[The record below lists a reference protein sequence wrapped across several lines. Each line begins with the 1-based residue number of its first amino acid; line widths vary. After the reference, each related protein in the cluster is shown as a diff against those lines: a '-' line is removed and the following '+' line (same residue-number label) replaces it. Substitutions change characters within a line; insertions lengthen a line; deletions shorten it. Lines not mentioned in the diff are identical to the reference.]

1 MAIQIEAMRDFL
13 SGPAQLFDVLESS
26 LPRIQKIRQ
35 NYDDAVIYESAADL
49 PAPTGANVPLRNV
62 GGRLGKVK
70 KIPWLLKTL
79 RHMSREADPA
89 HYEAPQINLNP
100 KDARWYNLSR
110 VDSATVTTAG
120 GTGVAFRK
128 RDKQL
133 TNELL
138 SQTRQLLK
146 DIDARFDELQET
158 YRSARPQ
165 LTARESWKKVFD
177 AQ

>member
-133 TNELL
+133 TSELL

-158 YRSARPQ
+158 YRSARTQ

>member
-13 SGPAQLFDVLESS
+13 AGPDQLFDVLESS
-26 LPRIQKIRQ
+26 LPRIQSIRK
-35 NYDDAVIYESAADL
+35 NYDDAVIYESAAEL
-49 PAPTGANVPLRNV
+49 PAPTGADVPLNNI
-62 GGRLGKVK
+62 GGRLGKIK

-79 RHMSREADPA
+79 RHMSQEADPA

-100 KDARWYNLSR
+100 NEARWYNLSR

-133 TNELL
+133 TSDLL

-146 DIDARFDELQET
+146 DIDARFDELQQT
-158 YRSARPQ
+158 YRNARPQ
-165 LTARESWKKVFD
+165 LAARDSWKKVFD